1 MAELESL
8 KDEIFERQLV
18 RSRLALLG
26 FVIFLFFALLV
37 LRYHYLQIDQ
47 HQRFATVSEEN
58 RVHLRSVAP
67 TRGLIYDVNGVLL
80 AENLPSYTLSIVPE
94 RAGDVETLIARLDG
108 LLDLTD
114 IELERFYQE
123 WGKYRR
129 PYEAI
134 PLRFRLSEKELA
146 VLAVDEYR
154 LPGMEVEAQLIR
166 YYPHGEYLAHV
177 LGYVGRINDTEL
189 ARIDRDQYAG
199 THVIGKT
206 GLERHYEEILH
217 GMVGYEHVETDA
229 RGNVLRVLDR
239 ENPVSGG
246 NLQLYLDIELQK
258 LLQDRLQ
265 NEWAS
270 AVVVDI
276 ETGGVV
282 AMVSTP
288 GFDPNLFVGGISTM
302 NYQGL
307 LENPARPLFNRAL
320 QGQYP
325 PGSTIKPMYGLAG
338 LQSGAIAPGFE
349 IDDPGVFHLE
359 GQERPFR
366 DWKPEGH
373 GRVNLEKAI
382 EQSCDTFFYE
392 LGNRAGIDIL
402 SRYGEWFGLG
412 SKTGVDMPVESSGIM
427 PSRIWKQGAR
437 GIAWY
442 PGDTIN
448 TSIGQGFSLVTPM
461 QLAQM
466 TAIMARKGEVIVPRM
481 VAQAGD
487 IQTPKVYGDY
497 IEADEA
503 YWDVVYDGMIGVVHD
518 IQGTAYSSIGRNL
531 QSYQIAGKSGTAQVV
546 GIAEDEEYDSE
557 QLEKRLRDHALFVAF
572 APAENPR
579 LAVSVIVENGEGG
592 SSVAAPVARQ
602 VFDWWYAN
610 RRSAEEQVANV
621 D

>member
-8 KDEIFERQLV
+8 KDEIYERQMV
-18 RSRLALLG
+18 RSRLVLLG
-26 FVIFLFFALLV
+26 FVIFLFLALLV

-47 HQRFATVSEEN
+47 FERFATLSEEN

-94 RAGDVETLIARLDG
+94 RAGDVETLIARLDE
-108 LLDLTD
+108 LLDLSD
-114 IELERFYQE
+114 VELERFYQE

-134 PLRFRLSEKELA
+134 PLRFRLTEKELA
-146 VLAVDEYR
+146 VLAVDEHR

-166 YYPHGEYLAHV
+166 YYPQGEYLSHV

-206 GLERHYEEILH
+206 GLERQYEETLH

-239 ENPVSGG
+239 ENPIPGG

-265 NEWAS
+265 DERAS
-270 AVVVDI
+270 AVVIDV

-288 GFDPNLFVGGISTM
+288 GFDPNMFVGGISTL
-302 NYQGL
+302 NYRAL
-307 LENPARPLFNRAL
+307 LDNPSLPLFNRAM
-320 QGQYP
+320 QGRYP
-325 PGSTIKPMYGLAG
+325 PGSTIKPMFGLAG
-338 LQSGAIAPGFE
+338 LQSGAISPEFS
-349 IDDPGVFHLE
+349 ISDPGYFLLE
-359 GQERPFR
+359 GEERRFR

-373 GRVNLEKAI
+373 GRVDLEKAI

-412 SKTGVDMPVESSGIM
+412 RKTGIDMPAENTGIM
-427 PSRIWKQGAR
+427 PSRIWKRGAK

-448 TSIGQGFSLVTPM
+448 TSIGQGDMLVTPL

-466 TAIMARKGEVIVPRM
+466 TATMARRGEVIVPRM
-481 VAQAGD
+481 VAEAGD
-487 IQTPKVYGDY
+487 VQTPKIYGDY
-497 IEADEA
+497 IEAEDA

-518 IQGTAYSSIGRNL
+518 IQGTAHNSIGRNL
-531 QSYQIAGKSGTAQVV
+531 QGYQIAGKSGTAQVFSL
-546 GIAEDEEYDSE
+546 AEDEDYDSE
-557 QLEKRLRDHALFVAF
+557 ELEKRLRDHALFVAF
-572 APAENPR
+572 APADNPR

-592 SSVAAPVARQ
+592 SSVAAPVARL

-610 RRSAEEQVANV
+610 RRPSEEQLADV